1 MEPGEEAP
9 DAFSLSQN
17 SPNPFGMTTNIAYTV
32 SSTSHILIEVY
43 NLRGQRVAIV
53 LNDIRLPGHY
63 SEIWDA
69 QHLSSGVYFYRF
81 EATADGRTA
90 HVFNRKMTLLK

>member
-1 MEPGEEAP
+1 
-9 DAFSLSQN
+9 
-17 SPNPFGMTTNIAYTV
+17 MTTNIEYAV

-43 NLRGQRVAIV
+43 NIRGQRVAMV
-53 LNDIRLPGHY
+53 VNDIRLPGQY